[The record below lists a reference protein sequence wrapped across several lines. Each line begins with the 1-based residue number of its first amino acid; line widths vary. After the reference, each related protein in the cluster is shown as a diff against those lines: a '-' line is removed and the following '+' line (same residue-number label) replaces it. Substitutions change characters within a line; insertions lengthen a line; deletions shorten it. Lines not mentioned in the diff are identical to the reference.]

1 MDLEANVMT
10 ENPELAL
17 KRKGDVLGISGSLI
31 WWNTPGIEKDVESEY
46 LYAHLSVLFLYMP
59 SSDFL

>member
-1 MDLEANVMT
+1 MA
-10 ENPELAL
+10 ENPELVIES
-17 KRKGDVLGISGSLI
+17 KGDVLGILGSLI

-46 LYAHLSVLFLYMP
+46 LYAHLSVLFLCMP